1 VKLESGTF
9 LGRIPYARVDRGG
22 QPILV
27 LSGGQAFMQRQTP
40 ERIERDAARVAAVLP
55 RDRTF
60 ILLGYDPA
68 PGESHS
74 LPTIAADVAAI
85 VAELGPPVQLV
96 GVSYGGIV
104 ALRVA
109 AEHPATV
116 SDLVL
121 LASAHRFSDEGL
133 RRVRRQIDRAAAADF
148 AALGGDFVAM
158 FRRPW
163 LNWLLRL
170 RLRLRTRRGRAAAAM
185 NDPEVI
191 VRGLRAV
198 ADAPF
203 EETSLGRITARTLI
217 VSGTHDQIFGRVPE
231 RTAALV
237 PGATLVQFPGE
248 THMVPIE
255 RRRAVA
261 ALVRGL
267 LSPRRVDA

>member
-1 VKLESGTF
+1 VNLESGTF

-22 QPILV
+22 KPIVV
-27 LSGGQAFMQRQTP
+27 LSGGQAFMQRQTAG
-40 ERIERDAARVAAVLP
+40 RIERDAARVAAVLP
-55 RDRTF
+55 PERGF
-60 ILLGYDPA
+60 VLLGYDPA
-68 PGESHS
+68 PGENHG

-85 VAELGPPVQLV
+85 IGELGPPVQLV
-96 GVSYGGIV
+96 GISYGGIV

-109 AEHPATV
+109 ADHPGTV

-121 LASAHRFSDEGL
+121 LASAHRFSDAGL

-148 AALGGDFVAM
+148 AALGEDFVAM

-170 RLRLRTRRGRAAAAM
+170 RLRTRRGGAAAAM
-185 NDPEVI
+185 NDPEII

-198 ADAPF
+198 ADAPV

-237 PGATLVQFPGE
+237 PGATHVQFPGE

-261 ALVRGL
+261 AQVRAL
-267 LSPRRVDA
+267 LSAGPVTA

>member
-1 VKLESGTF
+1 MRLESGTF

-22 QPILV
+22 APILV

-40 ERIERDAARVAAVLP
+40 ERIERDATRVAAVLP
-55 RDRTF
+55 RDRSF

-68 PGESHS
+68 PRETHS

-85 VAELGPPVQLV
+85 VAELGTPVQLV

-109 AEHPATV
+109 AEHPGAV

-133 RRVRRQIDRAAAADF
+133 RRVRRQINRAASADF
-148 AALGGDFVAM
+148 AALGEDFVAL

-163 LNWLLRL
+163 LNWLL

-185 NDPEVI
+185 NDPEII
-191 VRGLRAV
+191 VRGLRAI

-203 EETSLGRITARTLI
+203 EETSLSRITARTLI
-217 VSGTHDQIFGRVPE
+217 VCGTHDQMFGRVPE

-261 ALVRGL
+261 AHVRGL
-267 LSPRRVDA
+267 LSPGRVTA